1 MDKKE
6 LEQNL
11 LIIKDELEIEVDEK
25 IIDQVQ
31 QKLNRLCNLMG
42 LSAECMKWAKHIV
55 LVKQKYIFAL
65 AGKQDM
71 GATMFKYFL
80 EGEMAEELALFTY
93 CDRLNAAIT
102 HACDGLRTMISL
114 YKQELSISNFEQ

>member
-1 MDKKE
+1 MTKQE
-6 LEQNL
+6 LENNL
-11 LIIKDELEIEVDEK
+11 SIIKSELETEVDEK

-42 LSAECMKWAKHIV
+42 LSAECMKWAKNMV
-55 LVKQKYIFAL
+55 LTKQKYVYAL
-65 AGKQDM
+65 AAKDSS
-71 GATMFKYFL
+71 ATMFKYFM

-102 HACDGLRTMISL
+102 HACDGLRTIISL
-114 YKQELSISNFEQ
+114 YKSELSISNFAG

>member
-1 MDKKE
+1 MTKQE
-6 LEQNL
+6 LENNL
-11 LIIKDELEIEVDEK
+11 SIIKSELETEVDEK

-55 LVKQKYIFAL
+55 LTKQKYVYAL
-65 AGKQDM
+65 AGKDSS
-71 GATMFKYFL
+71 ATMFKYFM

-102 HACDGLRTMISL
+102 HACDGLRTIISL
-114 YKQELSISNFEQ
+114 YKSELSISNFAG